1 MDYSQ
6 SVEFHGDVNRAIEY
20 ATLILTTL
28 GFRLVAQDESSAEFE
43 GPGMNNT
50 RQPGL
55 LGVSYLRIAA
65 DGATLMI
72 EAELGGVR
80 KMERFVTWFPT
91 SLGVFL
97 GLTLGGLAWQFA
109 GWKMATTIFTTAALS
124 VLPWKIIAP
133 IFVRRIRTRTTP
145 ALDTLLGNLASISSD
160 RYVT

>member
-1 MDYSQ
+1 MDYTQ
-6 SVEFHGDVNRAIEY
+6 SVEFHGDANRVVEQ
-20 ATLILTTL
+20 ATLILTAL
-28 GFRLVAQDESSAEFE
+28 GFRLIEQADSAAEFA

-55 LGVSYLRIAA
+55 LGVSHLRIAA
-65 DGATLMI
+65 DGESLTI
-72 EAELGGVR
+72 EAELGGAR

-97 GLTLGGLAWQFA
+97 GVTLGGLAWHFA
-109 GWKMATTIFTTAALS
+109 GWKIATTIFTTAALA

-133 IFVRRIRTRTTP
+133 IFVRRIRSRTTD

-160 RYVT
+160 RFVI